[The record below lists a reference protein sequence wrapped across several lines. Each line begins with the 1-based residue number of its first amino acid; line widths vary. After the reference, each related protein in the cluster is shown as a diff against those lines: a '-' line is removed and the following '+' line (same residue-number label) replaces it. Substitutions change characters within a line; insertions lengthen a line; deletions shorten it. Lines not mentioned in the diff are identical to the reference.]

1 VDEDRF
7 AGDIRQIPRDPAVFR
22 AYYRAHFDI
31 VQNYL
36 ARRVREPERVADLT
50 ADVFLAAIDGAPR
63 YRPTKG
69 TVRAWTYGIARNVL
83 LTDLRRTERERRA
96 IGRVAARR
104 LLTDDDITRLE
115 ERIDAQTAIRRML
128 PAIDELTEGE
138 RAVLEFVAIEG
149 LTVGEAAAALGIS
162 TVSARVRLHRARKR
176 LHRHPP
182 SVGEVTH
189 HPIMEVPR

>member
-1 VDEDRF
+1 M
-7 AGDIRQIPRDPAVFR
+7 AG
-22 AYYRAHFDI
+22 
-31 VQNYL
+31 
-36 ARRVREPERVADLT
+36 
-50 ADVFLAAIDGAPR
+50 
-63 YRPTKG
+63 
-69 TVRAWTYGIARNVL
+69 
-83 LTDLRRTERERRA
+83 
-96 IGRVAARR
+96 RR

-149 LTVGEAAAALGIS
+149 LTVGDAAAALGIS

-182 SVGEVTH
+182 GVGAVTH